1 MNTIHRKK
9 SNFLIPIS
17 IFIIGMVLFIFIKL
31 YIQKNIISEN
41 IDLRLRSAAS
51 SVQLI
56 INDSIIEAAQNKEPI
71 NLVGYDD
78 LRNTANSIAKIHEV
92 IYVYVMVKSS
102 DSALFVLSS
111 YLDTDITSD
120 LVTNYLDYYEEAT
133 PVMMGAFDSG
143 NQEVFDITSDMW
155 GSFRSIYIPR
165 RTKSGVPY
173 LLCADVRVSEVFDYQ
188 LRYLIE
194 FAFSAL
200 FLILISLPI
209 ILKLRKGYQSK
220 D

>member
-1 MNTIHRKK
+1 MNSIHRKK
-9 SNFLIPIS
+9 GTFLLPFS
-17 IFIIGMVLFIFIKL
+17 IFIVGMIVFVFIKL

-41 IDLRLRSAAS
+41 IDLRLRSAAG

-56 INDSIIEAAQNKEPI
+56 INDSIIEAANSKKPI
-71 NLVGYDD
+71 DLIDYDN
-78 LRNTANSIAKIHEV
+78 LRNTANSIAEIHEV
-92 IYVYVMVKSS
+92 IYVYVMIESG

-111 YLDTDITSD
+111 YINSDITDD

-133 PVMMGAFDSG
+133 PVMMNAFKS
-143 NQEVFDITSDMW
+143 NNAEIFDLTSDVW
-155 GSFRSIYIPR
+155 GSFRSIYVPR
-165 RTKSGVPY
+165 KTKSGTPY

-200 FLILISLPI
+200 FLIIISLPI
-209 ILKLRKGYQSK
+209 VIRLRKDYLIK
-220 D
+220 